1 MDHVPAWKRF
11 AINNKNEGKRE
22 IEDDPLNVTTHLA
35 TGSLTKKQKKS
46 ILNGTDNDL
55 PKKVKNKDKK
65 QKKAK
70 LPREERLEK
79 KQRVLKDQ
87 LRYLIEFYLKDSDEL
102 PDKLYQLESIRS
114 NYDEN
119 DIKSKKDESAV
130 VDVWKFSKQKQNW
143 LLKHF
148 HNFDEIPAE
157 YDELL
162 LNYFKDM
169 KGRSKYELI
178 KLCNEKLE
186 TWNKYIAEQE
196 EKMQKII
203 NGEENEDN
211 KNVEQNEEN
220 KEDEE
225 QKHKVEE
232 LPMPN
237 KAVICR
243 SYKLLSLWEKNKNED
258 EQDFEVV
265 ILQKFP
271 EEDLK

>member
-11 AINNKNEGKRE
+11 AIKNKNEGKRE

-102 PDKLYQLESIRS
+102 PDRLYQLESIRS

-157 YDELL
+157 YHELL

>member
-1 MDHVPAWKRF
+1 MEQIYSRT
-11 AINNKNEGKRE
+11 RR
-22 IEDDPLNVTTHLA
+22 
-35 TGSLTKKQKKS
+35 
-46 ILNGTDNDL
+46 
-55 PKKVKNKDKK
+55 KD
-65 QKKAK
+65 A
-70 LPREERLEK
+70 
-79 KQRVLKDQ
+79 
-87 LRYLIEFYLKDSDEL
+87 
-102 PDKLYQLESIRS
+102 
-114 NYDEN
+114 
-119 DIKSKKDESAV
+119 
-130 VDVWKFSKQKQNW
+130 
-143 LLKHF
+143 
-148 HNFDEIPAE
+148 
-157 YDELL
+157 
-162 LNYFKDM
+162 
-169 KGRSKYELI
+169 
-178 KLCNEKLE
+178 
-186 TWNKYIAEQE
+186 
-196 EKMQKII
+196 KII